1 MLLPLS
7 PKQEQIFR
15 TVSSFITEK
24 NYPPTIPEV
33 QRLLDIENPGA
44 IHKCFTALERKGY
57 IVRKKG
63 MHRGLDLT
71 QEAKEMLQ

>member
-7 PKQEQIFR
+7 PKQEEIFR
-15 TVSSFITEK
+15 TVSSFISEK

-33 QRLLDIENPGA
+33 QKILEIENPGA

-57 IVRKKG
+57 ISRKKG

-71 QEAKEMLQ
+71 SEARELLQ